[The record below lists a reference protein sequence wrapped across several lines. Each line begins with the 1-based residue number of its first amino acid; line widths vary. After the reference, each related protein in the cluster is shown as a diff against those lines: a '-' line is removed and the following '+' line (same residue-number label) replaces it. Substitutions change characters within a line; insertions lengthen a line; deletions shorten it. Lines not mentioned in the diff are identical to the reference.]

1 MAIVWFPSIPIVE
14 YSDKTLLNWK
24 KKELIAYIRQL
35 EHSVK
40 NLDERLD
47 VQARNMS
54 KYEPVVHSHWK
65 QYQDLDGNIFPE
77 CARCGLVWWL
87 DEGTAEENEMYHC
100 PKCGAKMDEEVK

>member
-14 YSDKTLLNWK
+14 HSDKTLMNWR
-24 KKELIAYIRQL
+24 KKELIEYIRHL

-54 KYEPVVHSHWK
+54 KYEPIVYAHKVRAHSQGGGTHFVVCSNCEK
-65 QYQDLDGNIFPE
+65 PIDCQDAY
-77 CARCGLVWWL
+77 CK
-87 DEGTAEENEMYHC
+87 H
-100 PKCGAKMDEEVK
+100 CGAKMDEEVDT

>member
-14 YSDKTLLNWK
+14 HSEGALLNWK

-54 KYEPVVHSHWK
+54 KYELVVHAHWEDYYWSFK
-65 QYQDLDGNIFPE
+65 CSN
-77 CARCGLVWWL
+77 CGGISY
-87 DEGTAEENEMYHC
+87 DETYYC
-100 PKCGAKMDEEVK
+100 SFCGAKMDEEVEW